1 MRPLAFTLI
10 LITGAFAQTSQVP
23 YDNFNGGPT
32 FENRQVSIS
41 YPDSYSSIQRVN
53 FRNFTFHSN
62 DDIPLKNGR
71 YKLDESLGHFTAQLE
86 SRHYLGK
93 SIPKGESVL
102 ILLSWFGAGGSSS
115 QGGIAQ
121 VFTLIDGHLQVVQDM
136 GWDTHFDAGQPTESY
151 DASTKTL
158 IIRTA
163 HYIPG
168 DAHCC
173 VSAMD
178 VISLRWNGTHFI
190 QTDIQTELSQYGK
203 REGKTLPR

>member
-1 MRPLAFTLI
+1 MRPLAFTL

-23 YDNFNGGPT
+23 YDKLNGGPT
-32 FENRQVSIS
+32 FESRQVSIAYPGS
-41 YPDSYSSIQRVN
+41 YPSIRYVN
-53 FRNFTFHSN
+53 FRNFTFHSS
-62 DDIPLKNGR
+62 DDISLKNGR
-71 YKLDESLGHFTAQLE
+71 YKLDEPASYFAARLE

-93 SIPKGESVL
+93 SPRMGESVL
-102 ILLSWFGAGGSSS
+102 VLLSWFGVGGSSS

-121 VFTLIDGHLQVVQDM
+121 VFTLTNGDLQMVQDM
-136 GWDTHFDAGQPTESY
+136 GWDTHFDAGQPTESF
-151 DASTKTL
+151 DAGAKTL

-178 VISLRWNGTHFI
+178 VVTLKWNGSHFI
-190 QTDIQTELSQYGK
+190 QTDIRTELSQYGK
-203 REGKTLPR
+203 REGKSLPH